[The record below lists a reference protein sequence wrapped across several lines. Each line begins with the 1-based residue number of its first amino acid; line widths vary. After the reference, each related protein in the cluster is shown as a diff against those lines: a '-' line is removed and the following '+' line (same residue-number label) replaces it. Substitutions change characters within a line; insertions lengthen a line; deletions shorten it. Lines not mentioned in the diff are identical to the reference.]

1 MDKVGVEMKAS
12 IAQIPLPADET
23 YEIQKNHL
31 TSGSGGKRICIVS
44 GTHGDELEGQY
55 VCYQIQELLRKRQG
69 KWHGTVD
76 IYPCL
81 NPLGMDSITRKVPI
95 FDLDMNRI
103 FPGDKDGSMV
113 EYMAACIMDDIKGAD
128 LVLDIHA
135 SNIYLREIPQIRI
148 NELQQDTLVPMGKW
162 MNMDYLWVHSA
173 ATVLESTLAY
183 SLNVIGT
190 PTLVVE
196 MGVGMRIT
204 KAYGDQLCTG
214 ILNAMMELG
223 MMEKEPLPIKQPII
237 STDGKV
243 HFLNA
248 ACAGLFLPIA
258 RHDHMVEKDE
268 VIGHIVNPLDGTI
281 KSTITAPCNAL
292 LFTLREYPIVSEGSI
307 IGRLLECE

>member
-1 MDKVGVEMKAS
+1 MKTC
-12 IAQIPLPADET
+12 IAKIPLPADET
-23 YEIQKNHL
+23 YEIQKNRL
-31 TSGSGGKRICIVS
+31 TSGTGGKRICIVS

-55 VCYQIQELLRKRQG
+55 VCYEIQKLLAKRQG
-69 KWHGTVD
+69 KWQGTVD

-103 FPGDKDGSMV
+103 FPGDKTGSMI

-148 NELQQDTLVPMGKW
+148 NELQQDVLVPMGKW

-204 KAYGDQLCTG
+204 KEYGDQLCAG

-223 MMEKEPLPIKQPII
+223 MMDKEPLPIRKPII

-248 ACAGLFLPIA
+248 ACAGLFLPKA
-258 RHDHMVEKDE
+258 RHDHMVEKGE
-268 VIGHIVNPLDGTI
+268 VIGHIVNPLDGEI
-281 KSTITAPCNAL
+281 KSEITAPCHAL
-292 LFTLREYPIVSEGSI
+292 LFTLREYPIVSEGSL

>member
-1 MDKVGVEMKAS
+1 MKTC
-12 IAQIPLPADET
+12 IAKIPLPADEA
-23 YEIQKNHL
+23 YEIQKNRL
-31 TSGSGGKRICIVS
+31 TSGTGSKRICIVS

-55 VCYQIQELLRKRQG
+55 VCYQIQKLLAERQG
-69 KWHGTVD
+69 KWQGTVD

-103 FPGDKDGSMV
+103 FPGDTKGSMI
-113 EYMAACIMDDIKGAD
+113 EYMAARIMEDIQGAD

-148 NELQQDTLVPMGKW
+148 NELQQDVLVPMGKW

-204 KAYGDQLCTG
+204 KAYGDQLCAG

-223 MMEKEPLPIKQPII
+223 MMEKEELPIRKPII

-248 ACAGLFLPIA
+248 ACAGLFLPKA
-258 RHDHMVEKDE
+258 RHDHMVEKGE
-268 VIGHIVNPLDGTI
+268 VIGYIVNPLDGEI
-281 KSTITAPCNAL
+281 KSEITAPCHAL
-292 LFTLREYPIVSEGSI
+292 LFTLREYPIVSEGSL